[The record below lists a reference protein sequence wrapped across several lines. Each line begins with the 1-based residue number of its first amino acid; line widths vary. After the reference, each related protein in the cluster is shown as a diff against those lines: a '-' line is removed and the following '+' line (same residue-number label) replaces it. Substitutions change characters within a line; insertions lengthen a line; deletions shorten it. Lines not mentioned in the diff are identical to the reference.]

1 MELKIMGK
9 ASRWLRTVFCLK
21 RPDSHHQP
29 PPSKP
34 PHKDRRR
41 WISLCCVM
49 PSSSSVKAPALTAQA
64 NHHRQQKDSG
74 VGVVDPNKQA
84 ISSAVK
90 APALPAQAA
99 AKVVKLTSNSVSC
112 GPEPVH
118 NFSRSPTLKD
128 IAAVIIQ
135 SAYRGHLARNALRA
149 LKGVVKFQALVRGH
163 IERKR
168 AAEWLRRME
177 ILVRAQIR
185 ARDER
190 FRITPSSNDDHI
202 VQVVDSTI
210 KGRNPFRSSYLP
222 LHSYL
227 SHANGV
233 GLVTRFDGK
242 SDNIIDIAGINETS
256 PPRTADGEP
265 AAAFTPALEVP
276 SFAVSISNRQNSLL
290 RGVVKISAIIVIAL
304 TEIYIC
310 N

>member
-1 MELKIMGK
+1 MGK

-41 WISLCCVM
+41 WISLKLYRKNH
-49 PSSSSVKAPALTAQA
+49 SSSSAKNSCNSNCSVKPPALTAQA
-64 NHHRQQKDSG
+64 NHHQQQKVSG
-74 VGVVDPNKQA
+74 VELVDTNKQA
-84 ISSAVK
+84 IASAVK

-99 AKVVKLTSNSVSC
+99 AKVVKPTSSSVSC
-112 GPEPVH
+112 AHEPVH
-118 NFSRSPTLKD
+118 NFRRSPTLKD

-135 SAYRGHLARNALRA
+135 SAYRGHLARKALRA

-177 ILVRAQIR
+177 ILVRAQLR

-190 FRITPSSNDDHI
+190 FRITHQNL
-202 VQVVDSTI
+202 QVVDSSEPRSTI

-227 SHANGV
+227 CSNCSFMNPRDSHQ
-233 GLVTRFDGK
+233 THP
-242 SDNIIDIAGINETS
+242 IN
-256 PPRTADGEP
+256 R
-265 AAAFTPALEVP
+265 
-276 SFAVSISNRQNSLL
+276 
-290 RGVVKISAIIVIAL
+290 
-304 TEIYIC
+304 
-310 N
+310 